1 MSPYFG
7 TVQAIRGHSY
17 NESAAG
23 TAAKRA
29 RHFEVDFLSRLH
41 ITDTLFLRQ
50 SLTEMLDLFAMYTV
64 HLGMGHTLMHFTIKE
79 GTIRKYLNEAGKLIM
94 SRRQTYKM
102 QNPQAQLDWY
112 HPLRHYGESQM
123 APAIKV
129 CLDEI
134 KRLENVPN
142 RREPLTTNMIYF
154 QQTLCS
160 ISTPFSEHQVLF
172 DFQVIAIYS
181 GIRLGEWAQN
191 DNVRRLDQIRLNIDG
206 TATAFIIGDLEFY
219 GRNKRVMS
227 RADALASQDLVLQID
242 VRWRFQKNGEINKK
256 KSFLRVGLRKA
267 TLCSVSAWLRVVVR
281 WEALHLPDDHPLA
294 VFTDT
299 GLVTGNIVFIRPTH
313 INAALQLAAR
323 KVYNITDE
331 DALARF
337 TSHSYRVGATVYL
350 HAAGISQMDIK
361 FALRWKGDSFYIYLR
376 NLPCQAARTHAAVL
390 NFNPN
395 VFSLVPIEVVA

>member
-1 MSPYFG
+1 M
-7 TVQAIRGHSY
+7 
-17 NESAAG
+17 
-23 TAAKRA
+23 
-29 RHFEVDFLSRLH
+29 
-41 ITDTLFLRQ
+41 FLRQ
-50 SLTEMLDLFAMYTV
+50 SLLEMLDLFAMYTV
-64 HLGMGHTLMHFTIKE
+64 HLGMGHTLKHFTIKE
-79 GTIRKYLNEAGKLIM
+79 GTIRKYLNEAAKIIKA
-94 SRRQTYKM
+94 RRQTYKM
-102 QNPQAQLDWY
+102 QNPNAQIDWY
-112 HPLRHYGESQM
+112 HPLHHYGESQI

-134 KRLENVPN
+134 KRWENVPN
-142 RREPLTTNMIYF
+142 RREPLTTDMIYY
-154 QQTLCS
+154 QQTRCS
-160 ISTPFSEHQVLF
+160 IGTPYSEHQVLF

-206 TATAFIIGDLEFY
+206 TPTAFIIDDLEFY

-227 RADALASQDLVLQID
+227 RASALANQELVLQID
-242 VRWRFQKNGEINKK
+242 VRWRFQKNGEINQK

-281 WEALHLPDDHPLA
+281 WDALKLPNDHPLA
-294 VFTDT
+294 VFTDN
-299 GLVTGNIVFIRPTH
+299 GLVSGKLEFIRPTH
-313 INAALQLAAR
+313 INAALQLAAWA
-323 KVYNITDE
+323 VYNITDA

-350 HAAGISQMDIK
+350 HAAGISKMDIK

-395 VFSLVPIEVVA
+395 VFSLVPATIVG